1 MTPLEK
7 SNPPSPAK
15 KSPPVIKSDTD
26 IAEEVILGQWG
37 NGDERRSRLAK
48 AGYSVEDVQAEV
60 RRLLDS

>member
-7 SNPPSPAK
+7 SNTPSSSK
-15 KSPPVIKSDTD
+15 KSPPVKKTPTHV
-26 IAEEVILGQWG
+26 AKEVINGMWG